1 MEEKYRELTDLKMRP
16 RVEPHKLFRY
26 YGGKYYLIPD
36 IVKEIGESYARFDI
50 KCIVDVFGGSGT
62 VILSLPQEWKVN
74 RVYNDIDKRLYTT
87 LKVLQDPI
95 KRQQVIDFLTFS
107 LRSRQE
113 FDEFKDS
120 NWDELN
126 DIEIAK
132 RYIYLIANSFNGA
145 MKSFRININSDKGS
159 SIMQTINSINRNIR
173 YLQEHL
179 IIENLDFREIIK
191 RYCGE
196 HTFFYLDPP
205 YLNGGKTYKHNFSL
219 EDFKDLKKA
228 LDSSN
233 SYWLMNESQADF
245 DALYPI
251 FGRPDYTKEYY
262 NSSINRKQVTDNAN
276 KQSKRLEGFW
286 KNY

>member
-16 RVEPHKLFRY
+16 RVEPHKLFQY

-132 RYIYLIANSFNGA
+132 RYIYLIANSFNGDL
-145 MKSFRININSDKGS
+145 KNFRLNINTTRNYISQIMGS
-159 SIMQTINSINRNIR
+159 ISKNVR
-173 YLQEHL
+173 YLQKYL
-179 IIENLDFREIIK
+179 DIENLDFREIIEK
-191 RYCGE
+191 YKHE

-205 YLNGGKTYKHNFSL
+205 YLKGGKTYKHNFSL

-228 LDSSN
+228 LDNSN

-245 DALYPI
+245 DALLPI

-262 NSSINRKQVTDNAN
+262 NQSTNKKQVMNNPN